1 MLNKTEHRL
10 ALAILVTAILPLA
23 SAMMLA
29 YSLLNYASSVWL
41 RPEVEGELE
50 RGIDL
55 YKEYVKVVKDD
66 MKHQTEAIASDEMLR
81 AAVAKHDR
89 DSCEHALES
98 IFPRFP
104 ELVALS
110 VEDERGP
117 PLATRDRGRKID
129 EATER
134 KLEVRRPIVVSPLA
148 SGPDG
153 TGPSLVA
160 TFAFD
165 R

>member
-41 RPEVEGELE
+41 RPEVEEQLD

-55 YKEYVKVVKDD
+55 YKDYVRAVKDD
-66 MKHQTEAIASDEMLR
+66 MKHQTDAIVGDEALR
-81 AAVAKHDR
+81 AAAMKR
-89 DSCEHALES
+89 DPEAYVRALDG

-104 ELVALS
+104 QLVSLS
-110 VEDERGP
+110 IEDEREQ
-117 PLATRDRGRKID
+117 PLA
-129 EATER
+129 
-134 KLEVRRPIVVSPLA
+134 
-148 SGPDG
+148 
-153 TGPSLVA
+153 
-160 TFAFD
+160 
-165 R
+165 